1 MSAKTQKIM
10 NIISKCIVGLL
21 IAFSI
26 FIMVFTIVSVT
37 TLNKNERNLFG
48 FRFYIVLSDS
58 MSLSENNKDLDV
70 HFNAGDIIIS
80 KNVKDPRSLKEGDVI
95 SFISQNT
102 ESYGDTITH
111 MIHSV
116 EYSETG
122 RVLGY
127 KTVGTN
133 TGIVDKVLVEP
144 EFILGT
150 YAGKLPYLGSFF
162 QYTKTVP
169 GYILCIL
176 VPFVLLIAYNVVNFA
191 RLFKQYKDEQKA
203 VLQREAAAVEDQR
216 RRNEELLAQL
226 QAMGIQLPPDF
237 TPPTG
242 DAPPAGTPP
251 AEAPAADVSAEDAPV
266 EDAPAEDA
274 PSAQE

>member
-1 MSAKTQKIM
+1 MSAKMQKIT

-21 IAFSI
+21 IAFSV

-37 TLNKNERNLFG
+37 TVNKNERNLFG
-48 FRFYIVLSDS
+48 YRFYIVLSDS
-58 MSLSENNKDLDV
+58 MSPSELNKDLDV
-70 HFNAGDIIIS
+70 HFNAGDIIIA
-80 KNVKDPRSLKEGDVI
+80 KNVKDPTALKEGDVI

-102 ESYGDTITH
+102 ESFGETVTH
-111 MIHSV
+111 MINKV
-116 EYSETG
+116 EYNENGS
-122 RVLGY
+122 VKGY
-127 KTVGTN
+127 KTIGTN
-133 TGIVDKVLVEP
+133 TMTEDKISVGPEYVLGI
-144 EFILGT
+144 

-162 QYTKTVP
+162 QYTKTGP

-203 VLQREAAAVEDQR
+203 VLQREADAVEDQR

-237 TPPTG
+237 APPSA
-242 DAPPAGTPP
+242 DAPPAAMPP
-251 AEAPAADVSAEDAPV
+251 VGDPPV
-266 EDAPAEDA
+266 GEP
-274 PSAQE
+274 PTQE

>member
-1 MSAKTQKIM
+1 MSAKMQKIT

-26 FIMVFTIVSVT
+26 FIMIFTIVSVT
-37 TLNKNERNLFG
+37 TVNKNERNLFG

-58 MSLSENNKDLDV
+58 MSLSDENADLDV
-70 HFNAGDIIIS
+70 HFNAGDIIIA
-80 KNVKDPRSLKEGDVI
+80 KNVKDATAIEEGEVI

-102 ESYGDTITH
+102 ESFGETVTH
-111 MIHSV
+111 MVQKRIVSD
-116 EYSETG
+116 SG
-122 RVLGY
+122 KFIGY
-127 KTVGTN
+127 QTVGTN
-133 TGIVDKVLVEP
+133 TMTTDGVVVGP
-144 EFILGT
+144 EYVLGT

-176 VPFVLLIAYNVVNFA
+176 VPFVLLIAYNVMNFV

-203 VLQREAAAVEDQR
+203 VLQREADAVEDQR

-237 TPPTG
+237 APPSG
-242 DAPPAGTPP
+242 NAPPADAPPADAP
-251 AEAPAADVSAEDAPV
+251 PAADVP
-266 EDAPAEDA
+266 PT
-274 PSAQE
+274 QE